1 MNGRIAIPIHDERGR
16 LVAYCGRAIEG
27 VAASRYRF
35 PTSFQKSHVLF
46 NYHRALE
53 DRSNRLI
60 VVEGFFDCM
69 RLHQAGFPCVVA
81 LMGAHLWR
89 GQRSLVTDRFSSIVL
104 LLDGDPTGRRATA
117 QIASDLAPALTV
129 TDVLLPAGLQP
140 DQMQAD
146 EIRQILA
153 GVERRQEI
161 GDH

>member
-1 MNGRIAIPIHDERGR
+1 MN
-16 LVAYCGRAIEG
+16 
-27 VAASRYRF
+27 
-35 PTSFQKSHVLF
+35 
-46 NYHRALE
+46 
-53 DRSNRLI
+53 
-60 VVEGFFDCM
+60 
-69 RLHQAGFPCVVA
+69 
-81 LMGAHLWR
+81 
-89 GQRSLVTDRFSSIVL
+89 DRFSNIVL

-129 TDVLLPAGLQP
+129 NEVLLPAGLQP